1 MQTSYLGLLNYIFL
15 LLLLLWTFKTFLQVN
30 LLTAGLLSKL
40 IKMLMTKRLTAFNI
54 KTVAFE

>member
-1 MQTSYLGLLNYIFL
+1 MQTSYLGLLNYTFL

-40 IKMLMTKRLTAFNI
+40 IKILMTKRLTAFNI

>member
-40 IKMLMTKRLTAFNI
+40 IKILMTKRLTAFNI

>member
-40 IKMLMTKRLTAFNI
+40 IKILMTKRLTAFNI
-54 KTVAFE
+54 KTVAF

>member
-40 IKMLMTKRLTAFNI
+40 IKILMTKRLTAFNI
-54 KTVAFE
+54 KTVEFE